1 MANEDIKSKINEMNH
16 AISRIQSEIAIIED
30 ELNAISQSAYANKNL
45 LIASSALVNNSMENN
60 SNVLVYSNNMI
71 RQTYDAQLQIKEL
84 FFIFK
89 DIETANKKI
98 RALNNKLFYEFKN
111 QSKVRK
117 IVTGFLDNLNLDLV
131 DNERIYKAIEKE
143 HLQTPDFWLTY
154 VLLAIMAWKQEDRK
168 QVEKCMNGA
177 LTLNKKSTTVF
188 MMYFNLII
196 GRVEPALKWF
206 SLYKE
211 MEKVGKDDK
220 TLLMLVCSISNKINQ
235 IEETTDVMTKEILNY
250 IQSEVSK
257 GMEEVNQA
265 EVVSNIEKYLESFDL
280 KETMAYDNYRKYV
293 KDYQDMADALSLA
306 KNNAEILDYFDEL
319 SHVLLNERNTYL
331 DEYIQEVINEPCE
344 GEKDI
349 VEEIAYNEEI
359 IKTVNIIK
367 ERNGLV
373 TTNSFKE
380 LAKEKFEKKKIHDE
394 VTLNS
399 FLEIYNWTYGGKN
412 LKITT
417 LAKWNLFV
425 LNKPFTVAAYEQ
437 YCQKYQS
444 LNHKTHQISIGDF
457 SCKTE
462 FKNQEKDIE
471 NVNTYINDRKQYL
484 LKKAIKPMFYV
495 GIGLAILCLV
505 LMIMCLTMIKSVQT
519 KNILSILSGVGIG
532 VFALVAV
539 WAYVKNIFKKK
550 NIVNKMSNEQ
560 AKIKD
565 IVIHLYEEK
574 ADYDREFLQA
584 DDISNQIKAFFETF

>member
-16 AISRIQSEIAIIED
+16 AISRIQSEIALIED